1 MLYKYILDIEYPLCF
16 YLRSLYLSLLHAMPA
31 VLPQNKNSVR
41 VMLMMMMM
49 MMMMIAVST

>member
-1 MLYKYILDIEYPLCF
+1 MLYKYISNI
-16 YLRSLYLSLLHAMPA
+16 LSVSISDLFISLHAMPA

-49 MMMMIAVST
+49 MMMIAVST